1 MVLVTADAPLQTP
14 APRRRKMSISAPIFF
29 SDMVLEDSLDAYLR
43 ELGPVQPLPTP
54 PIAKRER
61 KTTIYPVTLASPDE
75 MIYED
80 ARMLRGIARK
90 LSIMNSHASGSA
102 AVPLST
108 VVQYLEAAKL
118 SLGCIALTYNI
129 LANYKITPSHHKRHD
144 SAGPNIDAS
153 LDGEF
158 DRLPRPE
165 LVLLAAF
172 RLASSFLDD
181 HPTPVTWWTKTVTH
195 NAYREEE
202 LLDMTSEMF
211 ASVGWKLPVF
221 AAPPAINSALASL
234 PIKGLPKKPVEM
246 AINCAVEAPTVN
258 DVNFLAPPE
267 RRKSSVVDPV
277 SPYTIVKRTSGYFG
291 VTAQ

>member
-1 MVLVTADAPLQTP
+1 MVLVTADALLQTP

-61 KTTIYPVTLASPDE
+61 KKSIYPVTLASPDE

-158 DRLPRPE
+158 DKLPRPE

-234 PIKGLPKKPVEM
+234 PIKGLPKKPVDM

-291 VTAQ
+291 VTA